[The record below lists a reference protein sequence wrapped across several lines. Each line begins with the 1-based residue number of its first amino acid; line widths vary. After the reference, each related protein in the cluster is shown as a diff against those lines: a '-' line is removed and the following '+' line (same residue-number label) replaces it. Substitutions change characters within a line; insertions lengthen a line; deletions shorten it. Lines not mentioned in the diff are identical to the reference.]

1 MCNPPINMPAINALM
16 LVTYESDVR
25 LMSFT
30 VGRIPHTPMAIPNI
44 TNRMYNHWNEAR
56 GAMLSHLVGNKAAH
70 VVPIPP
76 SRVNPPVSPIST
88 IPMKRR
94 DFEKNLR
101 GLTGGYA
108 LLGGI
113 G

>member
-1 MCNPPINMPAINALM
+1 MCNQQINMRGINDLM

-30 VGRIPHTPMAIPNI
+30 VARIPHTPMAIPNS
-44 TNRMYNHWNEAR
+44 TNRMYNHWNEAS

-88 IPMKRR
+88 IPLKRR
-94 DFEKNLR
+94 DFAKKLF
-101 GLTGGYA
+101 LDIAYSFCMKK
-108 LLGGI
+108 
-113 G
+113 